1 MDDILDEKIEQ
12 KELFQAI
19 PLVIYLFM
27 TAVFIHLLGNL
38 FIIQSWPHGRSIRT
52 VGTLAIV
59 VTGLLSLHVFKE
71 KKDRLLNIYCFV
83 FLFGGIVKL
92 TGGFIAYDHP
102 LRFVL
107 NLGERFFFI
116 GVLFT
121 LTRYFT
127 LRKKGK
133 TSLKIILYPL
143 FVVVPMWIIGVVFK
157 MQSWPYA
164 SEILTISVPVFLLGT
179 IIMSMIE
186 LRKEALVLRLITAWL
201 VLMVN
206 LLIIGCLFKIQAWP
220 YASELI
226 NGSFLGGTLGFVFKL
241 IQEQKI
247 LKQQAEEIRNN
258 D

>member
-1 MDDILDEKIEQ
+1 MDDILDEKIEK
-12 KELFQAI
+12 KEFYQPI
-19 PLVIYLFM
+19 PSVIYLFM

-38 FIIQSWPHGRSIRT
+38 FIIQSWLHGRNIRV

-59 VTGLLSLHVFKE
+59 VTGLFSLKVFKE
-71 KKDRLLNIYCFV
+71 KKDRLLNIYSFV

-92 TGGFIAYDHP
+92 IRGFIASDLP
-102 LRFVL
+102 LAFVL

-121 LTRYFT
+121 LTRYFA

-133 TSLKIILYPL
+133 TSLNIILYPL
-143 FVVVPMWIIGVVFK
+143 FVVIPMWIIGMLFK
-157 MQSWPYA
+157 IQSWPYA

-206 LLIIGCLFKIQAWP
+206 LLIIGCLFKIQAWS

-247 LKQQAEEIRNN
+247 LKQQAAEK
-258 D
+258 